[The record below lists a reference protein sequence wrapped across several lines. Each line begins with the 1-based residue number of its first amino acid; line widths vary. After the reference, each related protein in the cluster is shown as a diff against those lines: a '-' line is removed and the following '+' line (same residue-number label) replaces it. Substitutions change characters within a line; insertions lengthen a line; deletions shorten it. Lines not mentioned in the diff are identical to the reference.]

1 MNVMTKQMVEK
12 DLTGIWDWMALWPVI
27 WGHMEDSFAAVKE
40 DTRRVVTHLRTN
52 NLRVSVVTLTSQFSW
67 LGA

>member
-1 MNVMTKQMVEK
+1 MNVMTKEMVEK

-27 WGHMEDSFAAVKE
+27 WRHMEDSFAAVKE

-52 NLRVSVVTLTSQFSW
+52 KVHVSVVTLTSQFSW
-67 LGA
+67 LGG